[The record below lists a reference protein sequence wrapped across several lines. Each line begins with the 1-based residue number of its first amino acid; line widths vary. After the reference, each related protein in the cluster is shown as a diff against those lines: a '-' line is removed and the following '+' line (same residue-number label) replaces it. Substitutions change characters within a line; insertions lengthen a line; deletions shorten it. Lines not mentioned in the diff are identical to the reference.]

1 MEGLQLFLLILQIII
16 AVILVILVLLQKSDG
31 DSLSGIGSGSGGLNS
46 VVSSKATASILS
58 KATMILIGIFML
70 NCLILA
76 SLSNVKSKA
85 IERDLEKIVKEQGSK
100 NSDSK
105 ALDSKTLETQTKE
118 SESLA
123 KESTENEDNNN
134 PSREE
139 ISKNTKSNK
148 KTPQRTPIVPAVE

>member
-1 MEGLQLFLLILQIII
+1 MEGLQLFLLIFQIII

-58 KATMILIGIFML
+58 KSTMVLIGIFML

-85 IERDLEKIVKEQGSK
+85 IEKDLDKIVKEQSAK
-100 NSDSK
+100 TSDSK
-105 ALDSKTLETQTKE
+105 TSEDQGNEKQSLTADSDSNGDDKDSSSQEV
-118 SESLA
+118 
-123 KESTENEDNNN
+123 
-134 PSREE
+134 
-139 ISKNTKSNK
+139 SK
-148 KTPQRTPIVPAVE
+148 

>member
-1 MEGLQLFLLILQIII
+1 MEGLQLFLLIFQIII

-58 KATMILIGIFML
+58 KSTMVLIGIFML

-85 IERDLEKIVKEQGSK
+85 IEKDLEKIVKEQSAK
-100 NSDSK
+100 NSDNKTSQDQGSTDQS
-105 ALDSKTLETQTKE
+105 LDANS
-118 SESLA
+118 
-123 KESTENEDNNN
+123 NEDVKD
-134 PSREE
+134 SSSQEV
-139 ISKNTKSNK
+139 SKDKKSNK
-148 KTPQRTPIVPAVE
+148 KIPQRTPIVPAVE

>member
-1 MEGLQLFLLILQIII
+1 MEGLQLFLLIFQIII

-58 KATMILIGIFML
+58 KSTMVLIGIFML

-85 IERDLEKIVKEQGSK
+85 IEKDLEKIVKEQGAK
-100 NSDSK
+100 N
-105 ALDSKTLETQTKE
+105 LDSQTPE
-118 SESLA
+118 NQVNENQSLA
-123 KESTENEDNNN
+123 PESTSNEDNEESSNEKNPNN
-134 PSREE
+134 
-139 ISKNTKSNK
+139 KKSNK
-148 KTPQRTPIVPAVE
+148 KIPQRTPIVPAVE